1 MPGALILP
9 PVPHIIGES
18 EEDFFDRRTE
28 FELLKR
34 MCRRKA
40 ITKKIH
46 KASVQVVIR
55 MDGMVEFPVYCL
67 CSGEI
72 KLERQ
77 MLNSAGEFANMGN
90 GWFSVL
96 TINKYFKLCLE

>member
-1 MPGALILP
+1 
-9 PVPHIIGES
+9 
-18 EEDFFDRRTE
+18 
-28 FELLKR
+28 
-34 MCRRKA
+34 MCR
-40 ITKKIH
+40 IKKVTLQKRH

-55 MDGMVEFPVYCL
+55 MDRMVEFPVYLL

-96 TINKYFKLCLE
+96 TINKYFNICLE